1 MHYDYEID
9 LVNKPNY
16 KRKSSSIVGVAD
28 VVVVF
33 VGTEHNLNAMHY
45 DEIDLVNKPNYK
57 RKSSSI
63 VADVV
68 VVFVGTE
75 IGFN

>member
-1 MHYDYEID
+1 VLRLKSFEHNFNAMHYDYEID

-16 KRKSSSIVGVAD
+16 KRKSSSIVAD
-28 VVVVF
+28 
-33 VGTEHNLNAMHY
+33 
-45 DEIDLVNKPNYK
+45 
-57 RKSSSI
+57 
-63 VADVV
+63 V